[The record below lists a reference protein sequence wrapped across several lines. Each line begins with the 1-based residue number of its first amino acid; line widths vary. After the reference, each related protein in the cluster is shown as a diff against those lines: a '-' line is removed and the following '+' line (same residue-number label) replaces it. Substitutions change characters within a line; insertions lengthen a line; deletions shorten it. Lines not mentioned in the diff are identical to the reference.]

1 MEKVRVDN
9 GKTPNTQQK
18 SVFKMPHT
26 YVILFTII
34 LIAAVATYVVPAGHF
49 DKVVNEVTGKNVV
62 DPMSFQYVEQSPVS
76 VFDVF
81 KSIPKGM
88 KAGSTIIFFIFIV
101 GGAFEMLTD
110 TGAIEA
116 GINRTV
122 ENLSGRE
129 NLMIPVFVLI
139 FALGGATFGMAEE
152 TLIFVPIGI
161 MLARK
166 MGYDALVGTGM
177 VTLGAAVGFN
187 SGFLNPFTVGVAQGI
202 AELPL
207 FSGMAVRIVAYVVFY
222 VLTVA
227 FIMRYAK
234 KVKENP
240 QSSLVYE
247 LEKREAGKVV
257 DMHNVRTMTKQDGLV
272 LGVLLVGLLTIAY
285 GVMKYGWYITEIA
298 AAFIIIGLV
307 GGFIGGRKPSQ
318 LAESFVKGAKGLVFG
333 ALVVGVARGILVV
346 LQDGQIIDTMIFAL
360 SGLIKGLPSSITA
373 LGMFITQ
380 IVINFFIP
388 SGSGQAAAT
397 MPIMVPLADIVGVT
411 RQTAVMSY
419 QFGDGFTNSIIP
431 TSSVLMAYL
440 SIANIPYSKWVKFVY
455 PLILSWVLVGAAF
468 IVYANVTS
476 YGPF

>member
-1 MEKVRVDN
+1 MENLKQNPV
-9 GKTPNTQQK
+9 K
-18 SVFKMPHT
+18 SNKPKFKMPHT
-26 YVILFTII
+26 YVILFSII
-34 LIAAVATYVVPAGHF
+34 LVASIASYIVPAGHF
-49 DKVVNEVTGKNVV
+49 DTIVHEVTGKNIV
-62 DPMSFQYVEQSPVS
+62 DPDTFQFVEQSPIS
-76 VFDVF
+76 FFDIF

-88 KAGSTIIFFIFIV
+88 KAGSSIIFFIFIV

-122 ENLSGRE
+122 KNLAGRE
-129 NLMIPVFVLI
+129 VLMIPVFVLI
-139 FALGGATFGMAEE
+139 FGLGGATFGMAEE

-187 SGFLNPFTVGVAQGI
+187 SGFMNPFTVGVAQGI

-207 FSGMAVRIVAYVVFY
+207 FSGITLRISAYAIFY
-222 VLTVA
+222 IITVL
-227 FIMRYAK
+227 FLMNYAK
-234 KVKENP
+234 KVKADP
-240 QSSLVYE
+240 KSSLVYDLE
-247 LEKREAGKVV
+247 LNEKHKHQNIGKLR
-257 DMHNVRTMTKQDGLV
+257 DMTSKDALV
-272 LGVLLVGLLTIAY
+272 LTVLFGGLLVIAY
-285 GVMKYGWYITEIA
+285 GVMKFGWYITEIA
-298 AAFIIIGLV
+298 AAFIIIGMV
-307 GGFIGGRKPSQ
+307 GGLIGGKKPSQ
-318 LAESFVKGAKGLVFG
+318 LADSFVKGAKGLVFG

-346 LQDGQIIDTMIFAL
+346 LQDGQIIDTLIYAL
-360 SGLIKGLPSSITA
+360 SSLIKTLPSSVTA
-373 LGMFITQ
+373 VGMFITQ

-397 MPIMVPLADIVGVT
+397 MPIMVPLSDIVGVT
-411 RQTAVMSY
+411 RQTAVLAY

-440 SIANIPYSKWVKFVY
+440 SIANIPYNKWVRFVY
-455 PLILSWVLVGAAF
+455 PLILIWVIAGCTF
-468 IVYANVTS
+468 IIFANATT

>member
-1 MEKVRVDN
+1 MESLKNDQNSIQEPKKPRF
-9 GKTPNTQQK
+9 T
-18 SVFKMPHT
+18 MPHT

-34 LIAAVATYVVPAGHF
+34 LIAAAATYIVPAGQF
-49 DKVVNEVTGKNVV
+49 EKVINEATGRSVV
-62 DPMSFQYVEQSPVS
+62 DPNSFQLVEQVPISF
-76 VFDVF
+76 FDVF
-81 KSIPKGM
+81 KSVPNGM
-88 KAGSTIIFFIFIV
+88 KAGSSIIFFIFIV

-122 ENLSGRE
+122 KNLSGRE
-129 NLMIPVFVLI
+129 SLMIPVFVFI

-207 FSGMAVRIVAYVVFY
+207 FSGMGLRIAAYCVFY
-222 VLTVA
+222 VITVL
-227 FIMRYAK
+227 FLMRYAK
-234 KVKENP
+234 RVKTAPESSIVYDLENHERGQKVNMSKMRDMN
-240 QSSLVYE
+240 
-247 LEKREAGKVV
+247 GK
-257 DMHNVRTMTKQDGLV
+257 DALV
-272 LGVLLVGLLTIAY
+272 LGILLGGLLFIAF
-285 GVMKYGWYITEIA
+285 GVMKFGWYITEIA
-298 AAFIIIGLV
+298 AAFIIIGILGGFV
-307 GGFIGGRKPSQ
+307 GGRSPNQ

-346 LQDGQIIDTMIFAL
+346 LQDGQIIDTMIYSL
-360 SGLIKGLPSSITA
+360 SNLIQGLPSSITA
-373 LGMFITQ
+373 LGMFLTQ
-380 IVINFFIP
+380 VIINFFIP

-397 MPIMVPLADIVGVT
+397 MPIMVPLSDIIGVT
-411 RQTAVMSY
+411 RQTAVLSY

-440 SIANIPYSKWVKFVY
+440 SIANIPYNKWVKFVY
-455 PLILSWVLVGAAF
+455 PLILTWILAGAVF
-468 IVYANVTS
+468 IVIANATEF
-476 YGPF
+476 GPF